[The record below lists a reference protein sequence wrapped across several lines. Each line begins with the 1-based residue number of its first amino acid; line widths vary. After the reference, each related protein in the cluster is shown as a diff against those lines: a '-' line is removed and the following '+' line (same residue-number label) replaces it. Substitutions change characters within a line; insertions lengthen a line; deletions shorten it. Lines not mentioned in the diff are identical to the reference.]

1 MAKSILLTGGLG
13 YVGGRLSKYLSS
25 MGHQVYAL
33 SRNKKAIQSNA
44 ITVLTNEE
52 VLKNEVLDAGNI
64 DVVIHLAA
72 TNEIVCGQNPK
83 LSNEVNINGTVE
95 WLEWARQKNVK
106 HFIYFSTVHVY
117 GSPLKGFYTEDSRC
131 LPAHPYSITHK
142 AAEDYVNWYNRDFNL
157 KCSIVRLSNSFGY
170 PAFNTADRWSLLVND
185 ICKQIV
191 GKRKIEL
198 RSNRFQQRDFIALF
212 DVCTAVQSIVEQKR
226 VNKSH
231 SPLSPIYNLTNG
243 SSKTL
248 MEMALMVKTTAEEYL
263 NEEVELIFDE
273 NKDAMEDSLIIS
285 NKNLTEIGWSVAS
298 SKEKDE
304 IIGLLDFITKYS
316 PK

>member
-1 MAKSILLTGGLG
+1 MVKSILLTGGLG
-13 YVGGRLSKYLSS
+13 YVGGRLSEYLSS
-25 MGHQVYAL
+25 IGHQVYAL
-33 SRNKKAIQSNA
+33 SRNEKAIQSDT
-44 ITVLTNEE
+44 ITVLTNDE
-52 VLKNEVLDAGNI
+52 VLKNEVFDAGSI

-83 LSNEVNINGTVE
+83 LSNNVNINGTLE
-95 WLEWARQKNVK
+95 WLEWSKQNKVN

-117 GSPLKGFYTEDSRC
+117 ERPLKGLYTEDSQC

-142 AAEDYVNWYNRDFNL
+142 TAEDYVNWYHRDFNL

-185 ICKQIV
+185 ICKQIID
-191 GKRKIEL
+191 KRKIEL

-212 DVCTAVQSIVEQKR
+212 DVCTAVQSIVEQKIDSK
-226 VNKSH
+226 NH
-231 SPLSPIYNLTNG
+231 LPLSPIYNMTNG

-248 MEMALMVKTTAEEYL
+248 IEMALMVKSTAEEYL

-273 NKDAMEDSLIIS
+273 NKDAAEDPLIIS
-285 NKNLTEIGWSVAS
+285 NKNLKEIGWSTTPF
-298 SKEKDE
+298 KEKDE
-304 IIGLLDFITKYS
+304 IIGLLDFIIKH
-316 PK
+316 KKK